1 MLAFLCFRLGI
12 GHAGN
17 FWQQKNQSRRYIS
30 SVVSVFPIG
39 ATQSFM
45 TILTIL
51 EYPDSRLR
59 TIAKAVERV
68 DETIRRLVDDMF
80 ETMYAAPGIGLAATQ
95 VGVHQRVVVM
105 DLSEDQTEPR
115 VYINPEFEP
124 LTDEL
129 GQYREG
135 CLSVPGFF
143 EDIKRPQRVKVRA
156 LGRDGEPFE
165 ELAEGLL
172 AVCIQHECDHL
183 NGKLFVDYLSGL
195 KRGRIKKKLEKQ
207 HRQRA

>member
-1 MLAFLCFRLGI
+1 
-12 GHAGN
+12 
-17 FWQQKNQSRRYIS
+17 
-30 SVVSVFPIG
+30 
-39 ATQSFM
+39 M

-51 EYPDSRLR
+51 EYPDQRLR
-59 TIAKAVERV
+59 TIAQTVERV
-68 DETIRRLVDDMF
+68 DGTTRRLIDDMF

-129 GQYREG
+129 DEYREG

-143 EDIKRPQRVKVRA
+143 EDIKRPQRIKVRA
-156 LGRDGEPFE
+156 LNRDGEPFE